1 MFKDV
6 LEFQEVKVYVDLPK
20 NEMIKELQSL
30 KTRAD
35 QKRADDILVV
45 AVVNVSFHLDLMTY
59 QPHENL
65 GKQIGY
71 VAPTEG

>member
-30 KTRAD
+30 KNYAD
-35 QKRADDILVV
+35 QFEQNRAVNDVLVM
-45 AVVNVSFHLDLMTY
+45 AVVN
-59 QPHENL
+59 
-65 GKQIGY
+65 IGY
-71 VAPTEG
+71 HLNIAQY